1 MKRILSICLTGF
13 VVFGLLVCAPISI
26 LGHDGPVISDQ
37 DVEFLE
43 AIENDNEPI
52 HVWVALVDKPDS
64 YYEKEIIE
72 EIGYGEADLQNFD
85 PSNPIFG
92 GRTQQ
97 EAGKLY
103 RVTKHR
109 IYTLSKK
116 YDEWN
121 HYVLEKLD
129 IIWFLTDY
137 RGDSTFNG
145 FFLPKKKILEIAES
159 PYIRKIIVNWNYYL
173 PPEPNWPPPPESFED
188 VSGDSSEEE
197 SDDISVESSLD
208 ESSMSDVIETLYG
221 DVNGDDAID
230 LKDVLALR
238 KCVAGFD
245 APFVFENADVTVDKQ
260 VDLKD
265 CLILRRYLAGMQD
278 RLGVKLVEDK

>member
-26 LGHDGPVISDQ
+26 LGHVGPVISDR
-37 DVEFLE
+37 DLEFLE
-43 AIENDNEPI
+43 AVEDDDALVY
-52 HVWVALVDKPDS
+52 VWVIWVDKPDS

-97 EAGKLY
+97 EAEKLY
-103 RVTKHR
+103 RVTKNR
-109 IYTLSKK
+109 IYTLSKN

-129 IIWFLTDY
+129 IIWYLRDY
-137 RGDSTFNG
+137 RADQKHAV
-145 FFLPKKKILEIAES
+145 LIMPKKKILEIAGS
-159 PYIRKIIVNWNYYL
+159 PYIHLIEICWEYYL
-173 PPEPNWPPPPESFED
+173 PPEPNWPPPESFED
-188 VSGDSSEEE
+188 VPGDSSEEDF
-197 SDDISVESSLD
+197 DDVSVESSFD
-208 ESSMSDVIETLYG
+208 ESSMSDVTEALYG
-221 DVNGDDAID
+221 DVNGDNSID

-245 APFVFENADVTVDKQ
+245 APFVFENADVTADEQ

-278 RLGVKLVEDK
+278 RLGV